1 MADLLLRLAHLLAVL
16 VWVGG
21 MAFVVFFLRP
31 ALAELA
37 PPERLRL
44 MAAVLR
50 RFLAAV
56 LVAVIVVLV
65 SGALMMAR
73 LGGPPPWPW
82 SAMAAL
88 GLVMALVFAFI
99 RVRLFPPMQR
109 AVQAQV
115 WPQAAAALGRIRL
128 WVTVNLVLGLLTV
141 VLARL

>member
-1 MADLLLRLAHLLAVL
+1 MTDSLLRLAHLLAVL

-37 PPERLRL
+37 PPDRLRL

-56 LVAVIVVLV
+56 LWAVVVVLI

-73 LGGPPPWPW
+73 LGGPPPWTW
-82 SAMAAL
+82 SAMAVL
-88 GLVMALVFAFI
+88 GFVMALVFAFI

-109 AVQAQV
+109 AVQAAN
-115 WPQAAAALGRIRL
+115 WPEAGAALGRIRT
-128 WVTVNLVLGLLTV
+128 WVALNLGLGLLTV